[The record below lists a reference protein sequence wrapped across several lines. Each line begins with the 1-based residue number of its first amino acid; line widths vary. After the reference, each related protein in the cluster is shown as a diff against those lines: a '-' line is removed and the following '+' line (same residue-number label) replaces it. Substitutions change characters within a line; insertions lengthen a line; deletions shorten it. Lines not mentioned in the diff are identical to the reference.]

1 MIQVICNE
9 NVVEVL
15 RNPEQY
21 VDFREDKV
29 LIRHYGEDTS
39 NPTYIMIGQ
48 DEYDKFYL
56 VIEDNDTSE
65 DIYTSENESLEDL
78 FNKLLQEIIQ
88 ED

>member
-1 MIQVICNE
+1 MIQVVCNE
-9 NVVEVL
+9 NIEEVL

-29 LIRHYGEDTS
+29 LIRYYGEDTS

-65 DIYTSENESLEDL
+65 DVYTSENESLEDL

>member
-9 NVVEVL
+9 NIEEVL

-29 LIRHYGEDTS
+29 LIRYYGQDTS

-65 DIYTSENESLEDL
+65 DVYTSENESLEDL
-78 FNKLLQEIIQ
+78 FSKLLQKIMQ

>member
-1 MIQVICNE
+1 MLKVECPE
-9 NVVEVL
+9 NIEEVL

-29 LIRHYGEDTS
+29 LVRYYGKDTS

-65 DIYTSENESLEDL
+65 DVYTSENESLEDL
-78 FNKLLQEIIQ
+78 FNKLLQEIMQ